1 MKNAQGAVMTNAAT
15 AAYAIGDI
23 PDLQAAFET
32 NLKEDKSFVPD
43 PKRAAYYRK
52 IYERKTKLV
61 REEMRAAFVALEE
74 IRQVEK

>member
-1 MKNAQGAVMTNAAT
+1 MEAVRIYGTR
-15 AAYAIGDI
+15 
-23 PDLQAAFET
+23 LKRT